1 DGEIKV
7 EKSGMYDDEAGVC
20 VDLVEE
26 ESEEVDEEEGEEEED
41 LMRVL
46 SHDTVV
52 LSGNGSN
59 DDPWMITEY
68 QIYEDI
74 MD

>member
-1 DGEIKV
+1 
-7 EKSGMYDDEAGVC
+7 M
-20 VDLVEE
+20 DLVEE

-59 DDPWMITEY
+59 DDPWMITEH

-74 MD
+74 VD